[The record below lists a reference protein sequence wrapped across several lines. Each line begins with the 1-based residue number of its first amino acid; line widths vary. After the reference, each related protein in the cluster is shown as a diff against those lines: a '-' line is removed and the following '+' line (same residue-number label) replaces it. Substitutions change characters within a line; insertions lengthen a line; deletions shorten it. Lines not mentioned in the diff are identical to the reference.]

1 MGRDE
6 GPGGA
11 ARHAVTAQG
20 GTAAA
25 AVSGWRFGSRVE
37 RVRASHSFGLVLV
50 LIVVAFVFASVAPD
64 GAWASGVLL
73 LLETVTF
80 ATALW
85 TTGVA
90 RQDSKLSLALIVLAA
105 AAALAL
111 VIVGGDALTA
121 AVGLLSGLLTVATIG
136 AIVLGVL
143 DQSEVNAQ
151 SVTGAICVY
160 LLFGMLFMFLYGVAA
175 TLGSGPF
182 FAQGTDGTRSI
193 RLYFSYV
200 TLATLGYGDYTPA
213 GGIGR
218 TLAIT
223 EAIFGQLY
231 LVTVVAVL
239 VSRMHVRRRD

>member
-1 MGRDE
+1 M
-6 GPGGA
+6 
-11 ARHAVTAQG
+11 TAQR

-25 AVSGWRFGSRVE
+25 TVSGWRFGSRVE
-37 RVRASHSFGLVLV
+37 RVRASRSFGLVLV
-50 LIVVAFVFASVAPD
+50 LIVASFVFAAVAPD
-64 GAWASGVLL
+64 GAWASGLL
-73 LLETVTF
+73 LLVETCTF
-80 ATALW
+80 AVALW

-111 VIVGGDALTA
+111 VIVGGDALTG
-121 AVGLLSGLLTVATIG
+121 AVGLLSGLLTVATIA
-136 AIVLGVL
+136 AIVLGVA

-160 LLFGMLFMFLYGVAA
+160 LLFGMLFMFLYGVVA

-239 VSRMHVRRRD
+239 VSRMHVRRRG

>member
-1 MGRDE
+1 
-6 GPGGA
+6 
-11 ARHAVTAQG
+11 VTAQAG
-20 GTAAA
+20 ATAAT
-25 AVSGWRFGSRVE
+25 VSGWRFGSRVE

-50 LIVVAFVFASVAPD
+50 LIVVAFVFAAVAPD
-64 GAWASGVLL
+64 GAWASGLL
-73 LLETVTF
+73 LLAETFTF
-80 ATALW
+80 AVALW

-111 VIVGGDALTA
+111 VIVGGNALTG
-121 AVGLLSGLLTVATIG
+121 AVGLLSGLLTVATIA
-136 AIVLGVL
+136 AIVLGVS
-143 DQSEVNAQ
+143 DQTEVNAQ

-160 LLFGMLFMFLYGVAA
+160 LLFGMLFLFLYSVAA
-175 TLGSGPF
+175 ALGSGPF

-218 TLAIT
+218 TLAIV

>member
-1 MGRDE
+1 M
-6 GPGGA
+6 
-11 ARHAVTAQG
+11 
-20 GTAAA
+20 
-25 AVSGWRFGSRVE
+25 
-37 RVRASHSFGLVLV
+37 
-50 LIVVAFVFASVAPD
+50 AFVFA
-64 GAWASGVLL
+64 ASRAGWGLDFGLL
-73 LLETVTF
+73 LLIQTITF
-80 ATALW
+80 AVALW

-90 RQDSKLSLALIVLAA
+90 REDSKLSFALIALAA
-105 AAALAL
+105 VAALTL
-111 VIVGGDALTA
+111 VIVGGDVLTRT
-121 AVGLLSGLLTVATIG
+121 VGLLSGLLTVATVG
-136 AIVLGVL
+136 AIVLGVS

-160 LLFGMLFMFLYGVAA
+160 LLFGMLFLFLYSVAA

-218 TLAIT
+218 TLAIV
-223 EAIFGQLY
+223 EAVFGQLY

>member
-1 MGRDE
+1 M
-6 GPGGA
+6 
-11 ARHAVTAQG
+11 TAQA
-20 GTAAA
+20 GTTAA
-25 AVSGWRFGSRVE
+25 AVSGWHFGSRMS
-37 RVRASHSFGLVLV
+37 RVRASHSFGLVLA
-50 LIVVAFVFASVAPD
+50 LIVATFMFAAIAPD

-73 LLETVTF
+73 LLETFTF
-80 ATALW
+80 AVALW

-90 RQDSKLSLALIVLAA
+90 RQDSKLSIALIVLAA
-105 AAALAL
+105 ATAFAL
-111 VIVGGDALTA
+111 VIVGGDGLTA
-121 AVGLLSGLLTVATIG
+121 TVGLVSGLLTVATIS
-136 AIVLGVL
+136 AIVLGVS
-143 DQSEVNAQ
+143 DQSEVNTQ

-160 LLFGMLFMFLYGVAA
+160 LLFGMLFLFLYSVAA

-213 GGIGR
+213 AGVGR
-218 TLAIT
+218 TLAII
-223 EAIFGQLY
+223 EAVFGQLY